1 MIRLIGLIR
10 GQYVCGLMVKVFRII
25 LLISVVLLAPMHISA
40 QGYLFRDAGFLK
52 VAPAAVDSVY
62 NLKFESGRRLIE
74 PYRRSQP
81 DHPLWTFWD
90 GLELWWKIV
99 PDLEQTTYDQQFF
112 HTFGRVD
119 YACTRLLA
127 RDSKHLDAL
136 LLKTLSNGFMARL
149 HANRDNWIRSLQ
161 YGKAASDA
169 LSLVEQHYPD
179 IVDTKFGRGLY
190 LYYAEA
196 LPETYSFLKTFSWMF
211 PEGSKQQGLAM
222 LADASKNS
230 TFLRVES
237 TYFLGNILLNY
248 EKKPDA
254 ALTYYDQLHH
264 TYPDNAF
271 FTRLYAR
278 IHFNQTD
285 NGEALGIMDGLLQ
298 TLKPN
303 APVPL
308 AEELHLL
315 KGRLLFQQGRFGEA
329 RRSIEK
335 TRALAAKA
343 DGGNNRSQQVV
354 ATYYL
359 AEIEQFEG
367 NREAARNLYRS
378 VTRAK
383 KPEWAVNNARE
394 RLRNLQ

>member
-1 MIRLIGLIR
+1 MIRAL
-10 GQYVCGLMVKVFRII
+10 FI
-25 LLISVVLLAPMHISA
+25 LLLIPLQLSA
-40 QGYLFRDAGFLK
+40 QGYLFRDPGFLK

-62 NLKFESGRRLIE
+62 NLKFESGRKIVDPWKQSR
-74 PYRRSQP
+74 P

-127 RDSKHLDAL
+127 RDAKNLDAL
-136 LLKTLSNGFMARL
+136 LLKALSNGFMARL

-179 IVDTKFGRGLY
+179 IADTKFGRGLY

-196 LPETYSFLKTFSWMF
+196 LPEMYSFLKTFSWMF

-222 LADASKNS
+222 LVDASQKS

-264 TYPDNAF
+264 AYPDNAF

-285 NGEALGIMDGLLQ
+285 NREALGIMEGLLQ

-303 APVPL
+303 TPIPL

-329 RRSIEK
+329 RRSIEN
-335 TRALAAKA
+335 TRALASKA
-343 DGGNNRSQQVV
+343 DGGSSRSQQVV

-367 NREAARNLYRS
+367 NRDEARNLYRS
-378 VTRAK
+378 VSRAK

>member
-1 MIRLIGLIR
+1 MSHSSI
-10 GQYVCGLMVKVFRII
+10 
-25 LLISVVLLAPMHISA
+25 LISLVLLLTPVQLGA
-40 QGYLFRDAGFLK
+40 QSYLFRDAKFQE

-62 NLKFESGRRLIE
+62 NLKFESGRKLLE
-74 PYRRSQP
+74 PWKKSQP

-99 PDLEQTTYDQQFF
+99 PDLEHTTYDQQFF

-119 YACTRLLA
+119 YACSRLLT
-127 RDSKHLDAL
+127 RDAKNLDAL
-136 LLKTLSNGFMARL
+136 LLKALSNGFMARL

-169 LSLVEQHYPD
+169 LAMVELHYPD

-190 LYYAEA
+190 LYYAET

-211 PEGSKQQGLAM
+211 PEGSKVRGIAM
-222 LADASKNS
+222 LQDAAQNS

-248 EKKPDA
+248 ENKPEL
-254 ALTYYDQLHH
+254 ALTYYDQLHN

-278 IHFNQTD
+278 IHFNQAD
-285 NGEALGIMDGLLQ
+285 NSRALGIMEGLLQ

-315 KGRLLFQQGRFGEA
+315 KGRLLFQQGRYNEA
-329 RRSIEK
+329 RRSIEH
-335 TRALAAKA
+335 TRRLASKA
-343 DGGNNRSQQVV
+343 EGGNNRTQQVV

-367 NREAARNLYRS
+367 NRDTARDLYRS
-378 VTRAK
+378 VSRAK
-383 KPEWAVNNARE
+383 RPEWAVNNARE
-394 RLRNLQ
+394 RLRNL

>member
-1 MIRLIGLIR
+1 MFNARCLIP
-10 GQYVCGLMVKVFRII
+10 
-25 LLISVVLLAPMHISA
+25 LLLLLAPLQLSA
-40 QGYLFRDAGFLK
+40 QGYLFRDAGFIK

-62 NLKFESGRRLIE
+62 NLKFESGRKLVE
-74 PYRRSQP
+74 PWRKSQP
-81 DHPLWTFWD
+81 NHPLWIFWD

-112 HTFGRVD
+112 NTFGRVD
-119 YACTRLLA
+119 YASTRLLA
-127 RDSKHLDAL
+127 RDAKNLDAL
-136 LLKTLSNGFMARL
+136 LLKALSNGFMARL

-169 LSLVEQHYPD
+169 LALVEEHYPD

-211 PEGSKQQGLAM
+211 PEGSKDRGLAM
-222 LADASKNS
+222 LADAAQNS

-248 EKKPDA
+248 EKRPDQ
-254 ALTYYDQLHH
+254 ALPYYDQLHN
-264 TYPDNAF
+264 TYPNNAF

-278 IHFNQTD
+278 IHFNQTE
-285 NGEALGIMDGLLQ
+285 NSEALGIMEGLLQ
-298 TLKPN
+298 TLKPST
-303 APVPL
+303 PIPL

-315 KGRLLFQQGRFGEA
+315 KGRLLFQQGRYNEA
-329 RRSIEK
+329 RTSIEN
-335 TRALAAKA
+335 TRSLAARA
-343 DGGNNRSQQVV
+343 DGGSSRSQQVV

-359 AEIEQFEG
+359 AEIEQFSG
-367 NREAARNLYRS
+367 NHDTARDLYRTVS
-378 VTRAK
+378 RAK
-383 KPEWAVNNARE
+383 KPDWAVNNARE
-394 RLRNLQ
+394 RLRNF

>member
-1 MIRLIGLIR
+1 MLRT
-10 GQYVCGLMVKVFRII
+10 RI
-25 LLISVVLLAPMHISA
+25 LISLFLLLTPVQLSA
-40 QGYLFRDAGFLK
+40 QSYLFRDAKFLQ

-62 NLKFESGRRLIE
+62 NLKFESGRRLVE
-74 PYRRSQP
+74 PWKRSQP
-81 DHPLWTFWD
+81 DHPIWTFWD

-99 PDLEQTTYDQQFF
+99 PDLEQTTYDQEFF

-127 RDSKHLDAL
+127 RDAHNLDAL
-136 LLKTLSNGFMARL
+136 LLKALSNGFMARL

-169 LSLVEQHYPD
+169 LALVELHYPD

-196 LPETYSFLKTFSWMF
+196 LPQTYSFLKTFSWMF
-211 PEGSKQQGLAM
+211 PEGSKGRGIAM
-222 LADASKNS
+222 LEDAAKNS

-248 EKKPDA
+248 EKKPDQ
-254 ALTYYDQLHH
+254 ALPYYDQLHT

-285 NGEALGIMDGLLQ
+285 NSQALGIMEGLLQ

-315 KGRLLFQQGRFGEA
+315 KGRLLFQQGRYNEA
-329 RRSIEK
+329 RRSIES
-335 TRALAAKA
+335 TRSLATKA
-343 DGGNNRSQQVV
+343 DGGSNRSQQIV

-359 AEIEQFEG
+359 AEIEQYSG
-367 NREAARNLYRS
+367 NVDAARDLYRTVS
-378 VTRAK
+378 RAK
-383 KPEWAVNNARE
+383 KPEWAVTNARE

>member
-1 MIRLIGLIR
+1 MSPVR
-10 GQYVCGLMVKVFRII
+10 FII
-25 LLISVVLLAPMHISA
+25 PLLLLIAPGLSSA
-40 QGYLFRDAGFLK
+40 QSYLFRDADFLR

-62 NLKFESGRRLIE
+62 NLKFESGRKLVE
-74 PYRRSQP
+74 PWKKAQP

-99 PDLEQTTYDQQFF
+99 PDLEQTTYDQEFF

-119 YACTRLLA
+119 YLSSRILVKDA
-127 RDSKHLDAL
+127 KNLDAL
-136 LLKTLSNGFMARL
+136 LLKALSNGFMARL

-161 YGKAASDA
+161 YGKVASDA
-169 LSLVEQHYPD
+169 LSLVELHYPD

-196 LPETYSFLKTFSWMF
+196 LPQTYSFLKTFSWMF
-211 PEGSKQQGLAM
+211 PEGSKQRGLAM
-222 LADASKNS
+222 LSDAAQNS

-248 EKKPDA
+248 ERKPDQ
-254 ALTYYDQLHH
+254 ALTYYDQLHN

-285 NGEALGIMDGLLQ
+285 NSQALGIMEGLLQ

-303 APVPL
+303 TPVTL

-315 KGRLLFQQGRFGEA
+315 KGRLLFQQGRYKEA
-329 RRSIEK
+329 KVSIEN
-335 TRALAAKA
+335 TRSLAAKA
-343 DGGNNRSQQVV
+343 EGGSDRSQQVV

-359 AEIEQFEG
+359 AEIEQYSG
-367 NREAARNLYRS
+367 NRDAARELYRS
-378 VTRAK
+378 VSRAK

-394 RLRNLQ
+394 RLRNF

>member
-1 MIRLIGLIR
+1 MLNARCL
-10 GQYVCGLMVKVFRII
+10 I
-25 LLISVVLLAPMHISA
+25 LLLLLLAPVQLSA
-40 QGYLFRDAGFLK
+40 QSYLFRDAAFLK

-62 NLKFESGRRLIE
+62 NLKFESGRKLVE
-74 PYRRSQP
+74 PWAKAQP
-81 DHPLWTFWD
+81 DHPLWIFWD

-99 PDLEQTTYDQQFF
+99 PDLEQTTYDQEFL

-127 RDSKHLDAL
+127 RDVNNLDAL
-136 LLKTLSNGFMARL
+136 LLKALSNGFMARL
-149 HANRDNWIRSLQ
+149 HANRDNWIRSLH

-169 LSLVEQHYPD
+169 LTLVEQHYPD

-211 PEGSKQQGLAM
+211 PEGSKQRGLAM
-222 LADASKNS
+222 LANAAQNS

-248 EKKPDA
+248 EKRDDQ
-254 ALTYYDQLHH
+254 ALPYYDQLHT

-278 IHFNQTD
+278 IHFNQTE
-285 NGEALGIMDGLLQ
+285 NSEALGIMEGLLQ

-315 KGRLLFQQGRFGEA
+315 KGRLLFQQGRYNEA
-329 RRSIEK
+329 RRSIEI
-335 TRALAAKA
+335 TRGLAKKA
-343 DGGNNRSQQVV
+343 DGGNSRSQQVV

-359 AEIEQFEG
+359 AEIEQFSG
-367 NREAARNLYRS
+367 NKDAARDLYREVS
-378 VTRAK
+378 RAK
-383 KPEWAVNNARE
+383 QPEWAVNNARE
-394 RLRNLQ
+394 RLRNY